1 MGLDADTMVHAL
13 AVSASFC
20 SGVTECYK
28 SGGEVKRYH
37 GGIGAQGGIRA
48 AMLAKFGLTGPATVL
63 EGPLGMRAFSD
74 TYTPEVI
81 TDGLGEKFV
90 VADIWTKKYS
100 CNGMIHAPVD
110 GIEEIRARRPF
121 AAADVTRIDVGS
133 NRHAVNEVGSIRMPK
148 DMFGF
153 QFSMNYALALQVVK
167 GSNDFDAYIEENLKD
182 PEIVS
187 LAERIFTDTDEEV
200 QSWFPETLGA
210 RVTIKFKDGS
220 VEEALIRDCRGSPGN
235 PMTAAELEA
244 KARNIAG
251 MSMAPDS
258 FQAVIDAVR
267 SLDTLADARVL
278 GDLIRG

>member
-1 MGLDADTMVHAL
+1 
-13 AVSASFC
+13 
-20 SGVTECYK
+20 
-28 SGGEVKRYH
+28 
-37 GGIGAQGGIRA
+37 
-48 AMLAKFGLTGPATVL
+48 
-63 EGPLGMRAFSD
+63 
-74 TYTPEVI
+74 
-81 TDGLGEKFV
+81 
-90 VADIWTKKYS
+90 
-100 CNGMIHAPVD
+100 MIHAPVD

-133 NRHAVNEVGSIRMPK
+133 NQHAVNEVGSIRMPK